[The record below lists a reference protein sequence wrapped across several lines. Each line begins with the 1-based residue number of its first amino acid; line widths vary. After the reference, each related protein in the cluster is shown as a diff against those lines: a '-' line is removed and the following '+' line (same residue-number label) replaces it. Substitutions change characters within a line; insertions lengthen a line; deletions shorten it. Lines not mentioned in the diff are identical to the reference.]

1 MDKKVLDAL
10 NNFAYSIEELVD
22 VMQKNI
28 DAKAKQKKTGNQTQK
43 DFKITEHLIAIEEG
57 IKTLNN
63 KTDILLKKHT
73 KKQDEV
79 LSITKGLK
87 SLSEKKVNSTTEGI
101 KNITE
106 KKVNTTIKEPK
117 NTETKSDLIFS
128 NFNNAKKNNS
138 IKDGLK
144 TIILIAGAVLA
155 IGLAFKVVGGV
166 NFASVIALSIAMPL
180 MAIAFEKVSNSLKR
194 TKPSTA
200 IAVGFVLVAMA
211 ISTVLASYA
220 LQYVKPVQA
229 VQLLTSIGIAAAF
242 AVAAIG
248 IGKLIQNIKN
258 ITSKQIL
265 MLPFVLVSM
274 AIAIAASSYI
284 LQYTKPISLDTMM
297 NVIMVSAAL
306 AVVALTL
313 GLGIWVLDK
322 LRIDPKKALMGG
334 LTIIALAG
342 TIVAASFIMR
352 LYNPMPMNNIL
363 NMLFFSIGLA
373 VSALVIG
380 IVAVVLNKVGSIKD
394 AIIGGLTILILSGVI
409 MAASLILSYGDYTKF
424 PSLDW
429 ALGVGASVLG
439 FGIAAVALG
448 FIMLSGIGAVAMLLG
463 AVTML
468 GLAGTLVLIDDI
480 LQSGSFKTYPPL
492 TWAEGVGKSLACI
505 GGVLSDMGI
514 SGVFANILGS
524 AFGNGPE
531 DLATKM
537 LIIDNILKQGDFKHY
552 PPVAWAD
559 GVGKA
564 LSSIGGVLSNMGV
577 SGVFA
582 NILGNTFGSAPEDL
596 AESMVLIDRTLSKG
610 DFRKFPSMQ
619 WADGVL
625 MSIVKFNKV
634 RELLE
639 DTDDSDIKIT
649 IQNIRSIILQLAGL
663 GIEVGKLTNIP
674 VAKSNS
680 LDTILNMATA
690 YDKLA
695 SSLNNLSSSL
705 NNLQQN
711 QLDGLKMLTGNIIS
725 LSVID
730 PENFDKI
737 MDVVKTR
744 SEDLKE
750 LFNNI
755 TTQLQTSQLQSQTQ
769 LQSSSKTVNAITVGN
784 GSSSEKS
791 INDLYDEMVKSNKL
805 LSSISSN
812 MNTVSNFL
820 NEMRSGDV
828 NIKHGSM

>member
-1 MDKKVLDAL
+1 M
-10 NNFAYSIEELVD
+10 I
-22 VMQKNI
+22 
-28 DAKAKQKKTGNQTQK
+28 
-43 DFKITEHLIAIEEG
+43 
-57 IKTLNN
+57 
-63 KTDILLKKHT
+63 
-73 KKQDEV
+73 
-79 LSITKGLK
+79 
-87 SLSEKKVNSTTEGI
+87 
-101 KNITE
+101 
-106 KKVNTTIKEPK
+106 
-117 NTETKSDLIFS
+117 
-128 NFNNAKKNNS
+128 
-138 IKDGLK
+138 
-144 TIILIAGAVLA
+144 
-155 IGLAFKVVGGV
+155 
-166 NFASVIALSIAMPL
+166 
-180 MAIAFEKVSNSLKR
+180 
-194 TKPSTA
+194 
-200 IAVGFVLVAMA
+200 
-211 ISTVLASYA
+211 
-220 LQYVKPVQA
+220 
-229 VQLLTSIGIAAAF
+229 
-242 AVAAIG
+242 
-248 IGKLIQNIKN
+248 
-258 ITSKQIL
+258 
-265 MLPFVLVSM
+265 
-274 AIAIAASSYI
+274 
-284 LQYTKPISLDTMM
+284 
-297 NVIMVSAAL
+297 SAAL
-306 AVVALTL
+306 AVTALTL

-322 LRIDPKKALMGG
+322 LRIDPKKALTGG

-342 TIVAASFIMR
+342 TIVAASFIMG
-352 LYNPMPMNNIL
+352 LYNPMPMNNIV

-394 AIIGGLTILILSGVI
+394 AIVGGLTILILSGVI
-409 MAASLILSYGDYTKF
+409 MAASLILSYGDYTKY

-439 FGIAAVALG
+439 FGLAAVALG

-463 AVTML
+463 AATML

-505 GGVLSDMGI
+505 GGVLSD
-514 SGVFANILGS
+514 
-524 AFGNGPE
+524 
-531 DLATKM
+531 
-537 LIIDNILKQGDFKHY
+537 
-552 PPVAWAD
+552 
-559 GVGKA
+559 
-564 LSSIGGVLSNMGV
+564 MGV

-769 LQSSSKTVNAITVGN
+769 LQSASKTVNAITVGN
-784 GSSSEKS
+784 GSSTEKS